1 MVIVLNR
8 AVSLQQLLAAA
19 ANRRVFMNAPRQVD
33 EEARRRSEAA
43 TQQLMRKY
51 EGGSSVGVKLMAKMG
66 YGAAGNMHTAIRQT
80 WALLLQDCILG
91 LLCNSNLGC
100 KVPSRA
106 NTGLK
111 SKPAGGP
118 S

>member
-1 MVIVLNR
+1 
-8 AVSLQQLLAAA
+8 
-19 ANRRVFMNAPRQVD
+19 MNAPRQVD

-66 YGAAGNMHTAIRQT
+66 YGAAGNMHTAIRLT
-80 WALLLQDCILG
+80 CALLLQDCILG

-100 KVPSRA
+100 KVPSCA

-111 SKPAGGP
+111 AWCSR
-118 S
+118 